1 MASAEDRS
9 RQKWSADAVRKYYRE
24 VHVRALRDNRD
35 SLAPVLRDPDGSD
48 LANRAT
54 DYAHRQ
60 GMLKALLYLSTKF
73 SAWSGLRVLDLGC
86 GRGRWSR
93 VYLARGAEVVGL
105 DISVDAL
112 QALSI
117 ELRAGH
123 FVCGDV
129 SMPPL
134 ADNSFDLVNSVTVI
148 QHLPYDR
155 QGPAVHSVARVL
167 RPGGYFV
174 MLENISDFECEYV
187 YPRAADDWMAL
198 ASQYQ
203 LSVEWRSGSN
213 FEIPRRVL
221 SRVNR
226 FFTYAANGGAVDQR
240 QRPGGARRVL
250 EKGARTMAALATFP
264 TEWAC
269 QRIPFASATHVV
281 AVLRKR

>member
-1 MASAEDRS
+1 MANVEGRS
-9 RQKWSADAVRKYYRE
+9 PQKWSADAVRKYYRE

-35 SLAPVLRDPDGSD
+35 SLAPVIDPGWSD
-48 LANRAT
+48 WANRAI

-60 GMLKALLYLSTKF
+60 AMARALRYLSMQF
-73 SAWSGLRVLDLGC
+73 ADWSGLRVLDLGC

-93 VYLARGAEVVGL
+93 MYSARGAKVVGL

-112 QALSI
+112 RVLSA

-198 ASQYQ
+198 ASQFQ
-203 LSVEWRSGSN
+203 LSAEWRSGSN
-213 FEIPRRVL
+213 FEIPGRVL

-226 FFTYAANGGAVDQR
+226 LFTDGANGGAAERR
-240 QRPGGARRVL
+240 QRPRGVRGAL
-250 EKGARTMAALATFP
+250 EKGARTIAALATFP

-269 QRIPFASATHVV
+269 QRIPLASATHVV

>member
-1 MASAEDRS
+1 MANVEDRS

-35 SLAPVLRDPDGSD
+35 GLAPVLRDPDGSD

-60 GMLKALLYLSTKF
+60 GMARALLYLSTKF
-73 SAWSGLRVLDLGC
+73 AAWSGLRVLDLGC

-93 VYLARGAEVVGL
+93 VYSARGAEVVGL

-129 SMPPL
+129 SMLPL

-203 LSVEWRSGSN
+203 LSAEWRSGSN

-226 FFTYAANGGAVDQR
+226 FFTYANGGIERR
-240 QRPGGARRVL
+240 QRPRGARGAL

-269 QRIPFASATHVV
+269 QRIPLASATHVV
-281 AVLRKR
+281 AVLRKS

>member
-1 MASAEDRS
+1 MANVEGRS
-9 RQKWSADAVRKYYRE
+9 RPKWSADEVTKYYRE
-24 VHVRALRDNRD
+24 VHVRALRDSRD
-35 SLAPVLRDPDGSD
+35 SLAPVINPGWSD
-48 LANRAT
+48 WTNRAI

-60 GMLKALLYLSTKF
+60 GMARALRYLSKQF
-73 SAWSGLRVLDLGC
+73 ADWSGLHVLDLGC

-93 VYLARGAEVVGL
+93 MYSARGAEVVGL

-112 QALSI
+112 RALAA
-117 ELRAGH
+117 ELRTGH

-155 QGPAVHSVARVL
+155 QGPALHSVARML

-174 MLENISDFECEYV
+174 MLENIDDFRSQFV

-198 ASQYQ
+198 ASQYR
-203 LSVEWRSGSN
+203 LSAEWRSGSN
-213 FEIPRRVL
+213 FDIPHRVL

-226 FFTYAANGGAVDQR
+226 LFTYGANGRAAERWQR
-240 QRPGGARRVL
+240 LGRTQSTL
-250 EKGARTMAALATFP
+250 EKGTRTIAALVTFP

-269 QRIPFASATHVV
+269 QRIPLASATHVV
-281 AVLRKR
+281 AVLRKC

>member
-1 MASAEDRS
+1 MANVEDRS
-9 RQKWSADAVRKYYRE
+9 RQKWSADTLRKYYRE
-24 VHVRALRDNRD
+24 VHFQALRDKRD
-35 SLAPVLRDPDGSD
+35 SLAPVLDPDGTD

-60 GMLKALLYLSTKF
+60 AMARALLYLSTRL
-73 SAWSGLRVLDLGC
+73 ADWSGLRVLDLGC

-93 VYLARGAEVVGL
+93 VYSARGARVVGL
-105 DISVDAL
+105 DISPDAMR
-112 QALSI
+112 ALSI
-117 ELRAGH
+117 ELREGH

-129 SMPPL
+129 SIPPL

-155 QGPAVHSVARVL
+155 QPPAVQSVARVL

-174 MLENISDFECEYV
+174 MLENTSDFDSEFV
-187 YPRAADDWMAL
+187 NPRTADDWIAL
-198 ASQYQ
+198 ARQYR

-226 FFTYAANGGAVDQR
+226 FFSNGANGGAVE
-240 QRPGGARRVL
+240 QRPRPRGAQGAL
-250 EKGARTMAALATFP
+250 ERGARTIAALATFP

-269 QRIPFASATHVV
+269 QRIPLAPATHVV
-281 AVLRKR
+281 AVLRKG

>member
-1 MASAEDRS
+1 MYS
-9 RQKWSADAVRKYYRE
+9 
-24 VHVRALRDNRD
+24 
-35 SLAPVLRDPDGSD
+35 
-48 LANRAT
+48 
-54 DYAHRQ
+54 
-60 GMLKALLYLSTKF
+60 
-73 SAWSGLRVLDLGC
+73 
-86 GRGRWSR
+86 
-93 VYLARGAEVVGL
+93 ARGARVVGL
-105 DISVDAL
+105 DISPDAMR
-112 QALSI
+112 ALSA

-129 SMPPL
+129 SIPPL

-155 QGPAVHSVARVL
+155 QRPAVQSVARVL

-174 MLENISDFECEYV
+174 MLENISDFDSEFV
-187 YPRAADDWMAL
+187 NPRTADDWMAL
-198 ASQYQ
+198 ARQFR

-226 FFTYAANGGAVDQR
+226 LFTDGANGGAAERR
-240 QRPGGARRVL
+240 QRPRGVRGAL
-250 EKGARTMAALATFP
+250 EKGARTIAALATFP

-269 QRIPFASATHVV
+269 QRIPLASATHVV